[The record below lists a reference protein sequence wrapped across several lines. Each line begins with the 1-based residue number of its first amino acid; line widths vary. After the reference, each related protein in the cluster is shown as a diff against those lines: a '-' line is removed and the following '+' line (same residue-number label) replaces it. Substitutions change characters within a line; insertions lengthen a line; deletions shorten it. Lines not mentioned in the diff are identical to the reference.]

1 LLKKIWN
8 TVTTIVMVLVVI
20 LALLLIGAR
29 VLGLQILVV
38 MSGSMEPHYHVGSI
52 IFVKDVPPES
62 LQVGDDITFRISD
75 KTVATH
81 RIVEILPDGSSLRFR
96 TKGTANTTTDDPVPQ
111 DRVLG
116 KVVGTIPL
124 LGYAF
129 DFVKKPPGTFI
140 AVAIAAIMAVV
151 AFVPDIVVG
160 IRGEPHETSP
170 PAVAQDPPVDTAQL
184 KAELEALKEQLRRM
198 QENGGKDE
206 QT

>member
-1 LLKKIWN
+1 MLKKIWN
-8 TVTTIVMVLVVI
+8 ALTTLVVI
-20 LALLLIGAR
+20 LVVNLALLLIGAR
-29 VLGLQILVV
+29 VFGLQIFVV

-62 LQVGDDITFRISD
+62 LQIGDDITFRIGD

-81 RIVEILPDGSSLRFR
+81 RIVEILPDGSSRRFR
-96 TKGTANTTTDDPVPQ
+96 TKGTANTTVDDPVSQ
-111 DRVLG
+111 DRVMG
-116 KVVGTIPL
+116 KVIGTIPL

-129 DFVKKPPGTFI
+129 DFVRKPPGTYI
-140 AVAIAAIMAVV
+140 AVAIAAIMALV

-184 KAELEALKEQLRRM
+184 KAELENLKEQLRQM
-198 QENGGKDE
+198 QDSGGKDE
-206 QT
+206 PT

>member
-1 LLKKIWN
+1 MLKKIWN

-62 LQVGDDITFRISD
+62 LQVGDDITFRITD

-140 AVAIAAIMAVV
+140 AVAIAAIMVVV
-151 AFVPDIVVG
+151 AFVPDMVTG
-160 IRGEPHETSP
+160 LKGDPPETP
-170 PAVAQDPPVDTAQL
+170 PSVAETPVDTAQL
-184 KAELEALKEQLRRM
+184 KAELESLKEQLRQM